1 MASLSYPQPPD
12 NIPLVNQNEYMKGDI
27 ISTSGYGVYKVLN
40 HPDKLLKIMY
50 LFDASEDAMYE
61 ENPWTELKMSY
72 IAGELGIGA
81 KIYGYYVENRNIHMI
96 MELVEGTLLKN
107 ITNNESIYNKVLEVA
122 EILVD
127 NGIKNND
134 MNGGNVII
142 QNDGSIKVI
151 DYGEAY
157 EISNLSDSKKK
168 KLIIK
173 MPRYAKPHDDS
184 ENTLTDEMSI
194 RLANKLSLLNQ
205 GKGKKKLKKS
215 KFKTR
220 SNKKNNIFSKRKKF
234 PRSSKARPFIRKSFT
249 SGKKTRK
256 NKKKIKKN

>member
-1 MASLSYPQPPD
+1 
-12 NIPLVNQNEYMKGDI
+12 
-27 ISTSGYGVYKVLN
+27 
-40 HPDKLLKIMY
+40 
-50 LFDASEDAMYE
+50 
-61 ENPWTELKMSY
+61 
-72 IAGELGIGA
+72 
-81 KIYGYYVENRNIHMI
+81 MI

-107 ITNNESIYNKVLEVA
+107 TTNNESIYNKVLEAA

-127 NGIKNND
+127 NGIQNRD
-134 MNGGNVII
+134 MNGGNIII

-173 MPRYAKPHDDS
+173 MARYAKPHDDS
-184 ENTLTDEMSI
+184 ENSLTDEMSI

-205 GKGKKKLKKS
+205 GKGKKKLK
-215 KFKTR
+215 R

-234 PRSSKARPFIRKSFT
+234 PRSSKARPFIRKSNT

-256 NKKKIKKN
+256 KRKKML